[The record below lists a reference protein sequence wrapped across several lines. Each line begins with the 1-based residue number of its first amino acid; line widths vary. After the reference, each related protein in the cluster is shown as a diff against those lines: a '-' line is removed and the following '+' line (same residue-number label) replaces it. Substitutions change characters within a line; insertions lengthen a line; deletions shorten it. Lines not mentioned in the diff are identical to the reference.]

1 MADADAALYRAKKAG
16 RAAFAIHGRD
26 AVPAPGDGGTDRS
39 ERPRWSR
46 AVAGY
51 PSAPDQRDPLQDGAP

>member
-26 AVPAPGDGGTDRS
+26 AVPVRRDAGRTD
-39 ERPRWSR
+39 PI
-46 AVAGY
+46 
-51 PSAPDQRDPLQDGAP
+51 